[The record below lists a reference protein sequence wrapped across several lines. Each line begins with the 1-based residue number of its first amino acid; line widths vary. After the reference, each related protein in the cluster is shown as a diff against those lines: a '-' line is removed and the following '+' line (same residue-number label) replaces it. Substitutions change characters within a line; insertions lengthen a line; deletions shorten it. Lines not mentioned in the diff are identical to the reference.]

1 MDFGAQDGSKID
13 ENGGSK
19 TRRNNGLKKVMPE
32 LPAVIARDPAGPYR
46 VHFST
51 RFKTETSP

>member
-19 TRRNNGLKKVMPE
+19 TRRKNDLKKVMREP
-32 LPAVIARDPAGPYR
+32 PVIEIRDPAGPYR
-46 VHFST
+46 VHCST
-51 RFKTETSP
+51 RY